1 MQQVLNRI
9 QRRESFLKFLLFF
22 VLTVVL
28 VMLAVYFNYRLPTS
42 ENKVL
47 REQAE
52 VQRQQ
57 ETTQNRFVTKL
68 NEAVFLLDSLDR
80 NVAGANLEQI
90 NIQLTGKLTE
100 LELLRQK
107 GDPSA
112 YGRLNNTVLDKLS
125 QLQYAK
131 SQVRELQKRADQ
143 YNASQ
148 QELNTVKAQL
158 AAANNELD
166 AIRRGG
172 GVNVVH

>member
-1 MQQVLNRI
+1 M
-9 QRRESFLKFLLFF
+9 KFLLFF
-22 VLTVVL
+22 VLTVAL
-28 VMLAVYFNYRLPTS
+28 VVFAVYFNYRLPYS

-47 REQAE
+47 RDQAD

-57 ETTQNRFVTKL
+57 EGVQSKFVAKL
-68 NEAVFLLDSLDR
+68 GEAVSLLDSLDR
-80 NVAGANLEQI
+80 NVGGANLEQV

-112 YGRLNNTVLDKLS
+112 YGRLNNTMLDKLS
-125 QLQYAK
+125 QLQYTK
-131 SQVRELQKRADQ
+131 SQVRELQKKADQ
-143 YNASQ
+143 YDASQ

-158 AAANNELD
+158 AQANNELD

-172 GVNVVH
+172 VH